1 MTLTQ
6 KGLKLMHAQPD
17 NSASMEDLVRRLVH
31 KAQES
36 NPTANPDPSSPIL
49 VVDVDG
55 FHYTLLRSPCT
66 ETCHLSPR
74 EKEIV
79 RLVAEGLPNKCIGA
93 VLEISCW
100 TVATHVQRIFSK
112 LGVTSRAAM
121 VARFIDPAAGHPSAR
136 SPSRKMPVNQP
147 GFDADSGG
155 GPKVESEARGLAKR
169 PNARDLRPDNKIAI
183 FRS

>member
-1 MTLTQ
+1 MTLSK
-6 KGLKLMHAQPD
+6 KGLKLMPAEPD
-17 NSASMEDLVRRLVH
+17 KPESIEDLIRKLVQ
-31 KAQES
+31 KV
-36 NPTANPDPSSPIL
+36 PGANRAANTDSCAPI
-49 VVDVDG
+49 VGVDVDG
-55 FHYTLLRSPCT
+55 FHYTLLRSQCT

-121 VARFIDPAAGHPSAR
+121 VARFIGPAVGQQSTR
-136 SPSRKMPVNQP
+136 SPT
-147 GFDADSGG
+147 GG
-155 GPKVESEARGLAKR
+155 GIGASQPKTNTYEHDVSKIRSEKLA
-169 PNARDLRPDNKIAI
+169 
-183 FRS
+183 

>member
-17 NSASMEDLVRRLVH
+17 NSESMEDLIRRLVH
-31 KAQES
+31 KAQGAT
-36 NPTANPDPSSPIL
+36 PTANSDPSSPIL
-49 VVDVDG
+49 VADVDG
-55 FHYTLLRSPCT
+55 FHYTLLRSRCT

-121 VARFIDPAAGHPSAR
+121 VARFIDPGAGHPSAR
-136 SPSRKMPVNQP
+136 SPARKMPANQP
-147 GFDADSGG
+147 KFDAYSGG
-155 GPKVESEARGLAKR
+155 GPKMQSGA
-169 PNARDLRPDNKIAI
+169 
-183 FRS
+183 

>member
-1 MTLTQ
+1 MTLSP
-6 KGLKLMHAQPD
+6 KGLKLMLAEPD
-17 NSASMEDLVRRLVH
+17 NPESIEDLVRKLVH
-31 KAQES
+31 KVQD
-36 NPTANPDPSSPIL
+36 ANPAADADPSAPIL
-49 VVDVDG
+49 VVDIDG
-55 FHYTLLRSPCT
+55 FHYTLLRSQCT

-121 VARFIDPAAGHPSAR
+121 VARFIDPGVGQQSAR
-136 SPSRKMPVNQP
+136 SPAGRRIAASQP
-147 GFDADSGG
+147 KTNTYGQGV
-155 GPKVESEARGLAKR
+155 PKIHPRA
-169 PNARDLRPDNKIAI
+169 
-183 FRS
+183 

>member
-1 MTLTQ
+1 MTLSP
-6 KGLKLMHAQPD
+6 KGPKLMLDEPE
-17 NSASMEDLVRRLVH
+17 NPESVEDLVRKIVQ
-31 KAQES
+31 KVQD
-36 NPTANPDPSSPIL
+36 ANISADSEPSAPIL

-55 FHYTLLRSPCT
+55 FQYTLLRSQST

-93 VLEISCW
+93 VLDISCW

-121 VARFIDPAAGHPSAR
+121 VARFIGPGLGQQSAR
-136 SPSRKMPVNQP
+136 PPTERKIVASQP
-147 GFDADSGG
+147 KTKTDGGRVLKIHSG
-155 GPKVESEARGLAKR
+155 A
-169 PNARDLRPDNKIAI
+169 
-183 FRS
+183 

>member
-1 MTLTQ
+1 MTLAQ
-6 KGLKLMHAQPD
+6 KGLKLMHPEPD
-17 NSASMEDLVRRLVH
+17 DSESIEDLVRRLVY
-31 KAQES
+31 KAQEA
-36 NPTANPDPSSPIL
+36 NPAANPDPSSPVL

-55 FHYTLLRSPCT
+55 FHYTLLRSQCT
-66 ETCHLSPR
+66 ETFHLSPR

-121 VARFIDPAAGHPSAR
+121 VARFIDPGAGHPSDR
-136 SPSRKMPVNQP
+136 SPARKMPVSQP
-147 GFDADSGG
+147 RSDAYSGN
-155 GPKVESEARGLAKR
+155 GPKMESGA
-169 PNARDLRPDNKIAI
+169 
-183 FRS
+183 